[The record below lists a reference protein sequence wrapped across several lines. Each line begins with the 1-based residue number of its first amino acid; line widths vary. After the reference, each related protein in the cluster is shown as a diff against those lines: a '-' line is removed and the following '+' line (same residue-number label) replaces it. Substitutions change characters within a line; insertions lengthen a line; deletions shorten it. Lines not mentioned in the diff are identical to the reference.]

1 MDYSGAAF
9 RQSGA
14 SVLEFSVAI
23 LIISVLSA
31 TILQRLFYVQEYA
44 EKVAMEL
51 MISNFRT
58 ALRIKVGEL
67 LIADRATEISKLAG
81 ANPVEWLESRPENYR
96 GALKATLGAAFKGQ
110 WYFDAAKRELVY
122 TADSRRYF
130 TSPTSSDYTVRLK
143 VQPILNVQDGIS
155 HGQPEW
161 VRLAVISDY
170 AWF

>member
-1 MDYSGAAF
+1 MGNSCAAF

-14 SVLEFSVAI
+14 SVLEFSVAF
-23 LIISVLSA
+23 LVISVLSA
-31 TILQRLFYVQEYA
+31 TLLQRLFYVQEYA

-51 MISNFRT
+51 TISNLRT
-58 ALRIKVGEL
+58 ALRIQVGEL
-67 LIADRATEISKLAG
+67 LIADRAAEISRLAG
-81 ANPVEWLESRPENYR
+81 ANPVDWLESRPENYR
-96 GALKATLGAAFKGQ
+96 GALNGASGAALKGQ

-130 TSPTSSDYTVRLK
+130 SSPTSSDYTVRLK
-143 VQPILNVQDGIS
+143 VQPILNATEGIS

-161 VRLAVISDY
+161 VRLAVINDY

>member
-1 MDYSGAAF
+1 MGNSGAAF

-14 SVLEFSVAI
+14 SALEFSVAI

-51 MISNFRT
+51 MISHFRT
-58 ALRIKVGEL
+58 ALRIQVGEL

-81 ANPVEWLESRPENYR
+81 ANPVDWMESRPENYR
-96 GALKATLGAAFKGQ
+96 GVLNGAAGAAFEGQ
-110 WYFDAAKRELVY
+110 WYFDVAKRELVY

-130 TSPTSSDYTVRLK
+130 SSPTSSDYTVRLK
-143 VQPILNVQDGIS
+143 VQPILNADDGIS

-161 VRLAVISDY
+161 VRLAVTSDY

>member
-1 MDYSGAAF
+1 MGNSGAAF

-14 SVLEFSVAI
+14 SALEFSVAI

-31 TILQRLFYVQEYA
+31 TILQSLFYVQEYA

-58 ALRIKVGEL
+58 ALRVQVGEL

-81 ANPVEWLESRPENYR
+81 ANPVDWMESRPENYR
-96 GALKATLGAAFKGQ
+96 GALNGAPGGALDGQ

-122 TADSRRYF
+122 TADSRSYF
-130 TSPTSSDYTVRLK
+130 SSPTSSDYTVRLK
-143 VQPILNVQDGIS
+143 VRPILNADEGIS
-155 HGQPEW
+155 QGQPVW
-161 VRLAVISDY
+161 VRLAVINDY

>member
-1 MDYSGAAF
+1 MGNSGAAF
-9 RQSGA
+9 RQFGA
-14 SVLEFSVAI
+14 SALEFSVAI
-23 LIISVLSA
+23 LVISVVSA

-58 ALRIKVGEL
+58 ALRVQVGEL

-81 ANPVEWLESRPENYR
+81 ANPVDWLESWPENYR
-96 GALKATLGAAFKGQ
+96 GALNAVPGVAFKGQ

-130 TSPTSSDYTVRLK
+130 LSPASSDYTVRLK

>member
-1 MDYSGAAF
+1 MGNSGAAF

-14 SVLEFSVAI
+14 SVLEIAVAI
-23 LIISVLSA
+23 LVISVLSA

-67 LIADRATEISKLAG
+67 LIADRATEISNLAG
-81 ANPVEWLESRPENYR
+81 ANPVDWLESRPENYR
-96 GALKATLGAAFKGQ
+96 GALNSASGAAFKGQ
-110 WYFDAAKRELVY
+110 WYFDAGKHELVY

-130 TSPTSSDYTVRLK
+130 SSPTSSDYTVRLK
-143 VQPILNVQDGIS
+143 VEPILNAADGIS

-161 VRLAVISDY
+161 VRLVVISDY

>member
-1 MDYSGAAF
+1 MGNSGAAF
-9 RQSGA
+9 RQFGA

-58 ALRIKVGEL
+58 ALRVQVGEL

-81 ANPVEWLESRPENYR
+81 ANPVDWLDSRPENYR
-96 GALKATLGAAFKGQ
+96 GTLNTLPGGTFKGQ

-122 TADSRRYF
+122 TADLRRYF
-130 TSPTSSDYTVRLK
+130 TSPASSDYTVRLK
-143 VQPILNVQDGIS
+143 VQPILNVQEGIS